1 MSSYGVEVERPI
13 TPTCLEISNDPNELA
28 DPSSHPVK
36 VRSCLQAAI
45 SYIYSSIKVLLKR
58 LSGDEGTEVVRA
70 KYVVGA
76 DGE

>member
-1 MSSYGVEVERPI
+1 MSSWGVEVERPI
-13 TPTCLEISNDPNELA
+13 TPTCLEIPNDPKELA

-36 VRSCLQAAI
+36 VRSCFQAAV

-58 LSGDEGTEVVRA
+58 LNGEEDTEVVRA

>member
-1 MSSYGVEVERPI
+1 MSSWGVEVERPI
-13 TPTCLEISNDPNELA
+13 TPTCLEISNDPKELV

-36 VRSCLQAAI
+36 VRSCFQAV

-58 LSGDEGTEVVRA
+58 LNGEEDTEVVRA